1 MANSSI
7 SEAVEFGSGIKAI
20 IFDLSEVFLHG
31 LLGMRDDLASRL
43 HVPVEAIDFR
53 VTELNDLFEGR
64 IQEDAYWNSF
74 LRKEGWNIDPLEL
87 KQMVRANFREIK
99 GTREIILDLRKL
111 GYMVGL
117 FSVHA
122 KEWIHY
128 CEERFQYKDLFDL
141 RIYSFE
147 IEVCKPEKRAFE
159 ILVERTG
166 LSSNQIL
173 FIDDAQTN
181 IDTAMGMGIHSILFE
196 SPKQLAKQLKSLGIL
211 K

>member
-1 MANSSI
+1 MVNSSI
-7 SEAVEFGSGIKAI
+7 NEGVELGSEIKAV
-20 IFDLSEVFLHG
+20 IFDLSEVLLHG
-31 LLGMRDDLASRL
+31 LLGMRDDLASKL
-43 HVPVEAIDFR
+43 HVPAETIDFR
-53 VTELNDLFEGR
+53 ISELNDLFEGR

-87 KQMVRANFREIK
+87 KHMVRANFREIK
-99 GTREIILDLRKL
+99 GTKEIIVALRKS

-128 CEERFQYKDLFDL
+128 CEERFKYRDLFDL
-141 RIYSFE
+141 MIYSFE
-147 IEVCKPEKRAFE
+147 IEVCKPERRAFE
-159 ILVERTG
+159 ILVKRIG

-173 FIDDAQTN
+173 FIDDAQIN
-181 IDTAMGMGIHSILFE
+181 IDTAIGMGIHAILFE
-196 SPKQLAKQLKSLGIL
+196 SPQQLSKQLKSLGVL